1 MMNEIQKG
9 WKNMWQTRMAEQIGL
24 KFPIIQ
30 APMAGGATTPELV
43 AAVSNA
49 GGLGS
54 LGAGYM
60 NPPELRSALK
70 AIRELTNKPFAVNLF
85 IPGKY
90 HATTAQIQESC
101 NDIEQSCPELNIQ
114 VEALVEPY
122 APSFEEQIN
131 ILIEEKI
138 PVFSYAF
145 GLLDAEWI
153 DKFKNNDTFL
163 IGTATTLAE
172 AYALEKSGIDALV
185 AQGSEAGGHRGTFI
199 GKEEDGLIGLFC
211 LVPQLVDQ
219 IKIPII
225 AAGGIMD
232 GRGIIAA
239 FDLGAEGVQM
249 GTAFL
254 SCFETGIPDIY
265 KHTLL
270 TQQQDNTVLTR
281 AFSGK
286 LARGIHNQFIERM
299 DKKKTNI
306 LDYPI
311 QNALTTTMRKKAKE
325 KNNIDFMSMWAGQ
338 SAPLCR
344 SMPAGE
350 LISALVLEA
359 EALNSVR

>member
-1 MMNEIQKG
+1 ML
-9 WKNMWQTRMAEQIGL
+9 QTRLAEKIGL

-43 AAVSNA
+43 AAVCNA

-60 NPPELRSALK
+60 PPDEIRHALK
-70 AIRELTNKPFAVNLF
+70 TIRQLTNKPFAVNLF
-85 IPGKY
+85 IPEKHY
-90 HATTAQIQESC
+90 ASAAQIRRAC
-101 NDIEQSCPELNIQ
+101 DDIKQSCGELNIGIEP
-114 VEALVEPY
+114 VTEPY
-122 APSFEEQIN
+122 AASFEEQIN
-131 ILIEEKI
+131 VLIEEKI

-145 GLLDAEWI
+145 GLLDSKWI
-153 DKFKNNDTFL
+153 SKFKKNHTIL

-172 AYALEKSGIDALV
+172 ACVLQESGIDAIV

-199 GKEEDGLIGLFC
+199 GKAEDGLIGLFS
-211 LVPQLVDQ
+211 LLPQLVDQ
-219 IKIPII
+219 LDIPII

-232 GRGIIAA
+232 GRAIIAA
-239 FDLGAEGVQM
+239 LDLGAESVQM

-254 SCFETGIPDIY
+254 SCFESGIPDVY

-286 LARGIHNQFIERM
+286 LARGIRNQFIERM
-299 DKKKTNI
+299 DARKINI

-311 QNALTTTMRKKAKE
+311 QNALTSMMRKKARE
-325 KNNIDFMSMWAGQ
+325 QNNIDFMSMWAGQ
-338 SAPLCR
+338 SVPLCR
-344 SMPAGE
+344 S
-350 LISALVLEA
+350 ISAKDLIGALVFEA
-359 EALNSVR
+359 EALSLGR